1 MHNRGQLTNKKG
13 LPRDSLQ
20 NLGKRIVEPEVSKIK
35 LEIMDIN
42 KISMLTAAMRTMN
55 YKLNL

>member
-1 MHNRGQLTNKKG
+1 
-13 LPRDSLQ
+13 
-20 NLGKRIVEPEVSKIK
+20 VEPEVSKIK
-35 LEIMDIN
+35 MEIMDIN